1 MTTTRGR
8 MGALDVHVDPIMTI
22 SPVMTA
28 VEVAIYLRLCGHDAT
43 PDEKQSAV
51 RSVHRLVQTEQLRPL
66 RPGREYVFWGAEVDA
81 YIRRATESF
90 KPRKHQVTPEQATP
104 EL

>member
-1 MTTTRGR
+1 MNSTNG
-8 MGALDVHVDPIMTI
+8 HQ

-28 VEVAIYLRLCGHDAT
+28 LEVAVYLRLCEPDAT

-51 RSVHRLVQTEQLRPL
+51 RKVHRLVQTGQLRPL
-66 RPGREYVFWGAEVDA
+66 QPGREYVFWRDEVDA
-81 YIRRATESF
+81 YISRATKSF
-90 KPRKHQVTPEQATP
+90 KPRKHQVEPEQAAP

>member
-1 MTTTRGR
+1 MDTGN
-8 MGALDVHVDPIMTI
+8 GHLDPLLAA

-28 VEVAIYLRLCGHDAT
+28 VEVAVYLRLCGPDAT
-43 PDEKQSAV
+43 PDDKQSAI
-51 RSVHRLVQTEQLRPL
+51 RAVHRLVQQGHLRPL
-66 RPGREYVFWGAEVDA
+66 RPGREYVFWRNEVDA

-90 KPRKHQVTPEQATP
+90 KPRKHQVTPEQAAP